1 MGFTPFFEKE
11 ESIARKIVDA
21 GIKRIIL

>member
-1 MGFTPFFEKE
+1 MGFTPLSEKE